1 MIMVHWLLCLLS
13 HMNNGGLTCVCIMCL
28 ICDATLS
35 ASPSLLLFILME
47 QDESIFFLPLPLSF
61 QSCQPLCQWEKWFL
75 RVRVQQRGLC
85 SSPSLPLESTH
96 MQMGRCGACGDV
108 QSLFPFFFFFA
119 LLSFPPFYLICRESG
134 LKRTCDI
141 RYVSTMPITK
151 RASEESEEE
160 HCSGAESVGW
170 TEDVHCFFY
179 LLCFHP

>member
-1 MIMVHWLLCLLS
+1 MSLYWVFQLFAEYLEIRKNVVLCRLFCSQKCPSSDTSSISTIYLNTNKNVCYSMIMVHWLLCLLS

-96 MQMGRCGACGDV
+96 MQMGRCGACV
-108 QSLFPFFFFFA
+108 EMSRVFSLFFFF
-119 LLSFPPFYLICRESG
+119 LHSS
-134 LKRTCDI
+134 
-141 RYVSTMPITK
+141 
-151 RASEESEEE
+151 
-160 HCSGAESVGW
+160 H
-170 TEDVHCFFY
+170 
-179 LLCFHP
+179 FHLFI